1 MKKKRVEITTIKSNK
16 YYMFDTFHFFFKI
29 FLAIYLNQKTIA
41 DVNSSDFIILIILVF
56 VFFFF
61 NVFVAVNPF
70 KPLSSTP
77 KKQKKILVYGTKT
90 L

>member
-41 DVNSSDFIILIILVF
+41 DVNSSDLISLIILVF
-56 VFFFF
+56 VFFF